1 MFEETSQALVEGV
14 SGSEQ
19 LSTSMPE
26 VERRPKDDTE
36 ERHLFDMTDFGALLT
51 KSRNST
57 DLSLGDAGSP
67 EEDSGTSLA
76 QVSGLDNRWQRCLFG
91 G

>member
-1 MFEETSQALVEGV
+1 MGEKSLALPEGV
-14 SGSEQ
+14 DGSEE

-26 VERRPKDDTE
+26 VERRPKDYTR

-51 KSRNST
+51 KSKDLT
-57 DLSLGDAGSP
+57 DSSLGEACSL

-76 QVSGLDNRWQRCLFG
+76 KVSGLAAMSAS
-91 G
+91 